1 MEKRLN
7 ETNRM
12 RKLMDLPLITERVR
26 DTYTD
31 ADVEYLSALKA
42 AIEGPGTN
50 EEKVYE
56 VLGKLNKEELDKI
69 DTYFRKNEGESVRDF
84 ILGDFS
90 GEELNKV
97 KNMLDKIG

>member
-1 MEKRLN
+1 MKKINNLIYNYKILSVWKKRLN

-12 RKLMDLPLITERVR
+12 RKLMDLPLIT
-26 DTYTD
+26 
-31 ADVEYLSALKA
+31 
-42 AIEGPGTN
+42 
-50 EEKVYE
+50 
-56 VLGKLNKEELDKI
+56 
-69 DTYFRKNEGESVRDF
+69 ESVRDF